1 MNLILKNSN
10 NFLSFNSPYN
20 ISGSANNKDY
30 LPFIIQDGWLT
41 GLQANVIPIQV
52 IENVDLVKDKSTLV
66 RVNVAN
72 AKDDSVGNYSIEI
85 KDGTN
90 NILYT
95 INFSVSNLNI
105 FFNGST
111 IENNNTAFAFSVPLN
126 FSTNAESIV
135 VNYNGVTKDTRI
147 VSTNSPVIDI
157 DLPYENQ
164 TFTNEE
170 ILINWTASDLDG
182 DNLSYAVLFSADNGS
197 SYNTVVFDLNDTNNF
212 LLNSNDLSDCSL
224 CKVKVLVTDGVN
236 TNESVSDIFEIDNDL
251 QITDFNVV
259 YQNNTERVF
268 KIDLNNTLSS
278 TINNIAWE
286 FSSGED
292 AKNSVY
298 NITLQ
303 PSENILYFIYH
314 NYPMSGSYNASFKAR
329 SGDYIESKTIEVEI

>member
-1 MNLILKNSN
+1 MKIVQ
-10 NFLSFNSPYN
+10 Y
-20 ISGSANNKDY
+20 
-30 LPFIIQDGWLT
+30 
-41 GLQANVIPIQV
+41 
-52 IENVDLVKDKSTLV
+52 TLGK
-66 RVNVAN
+66 R
-72 AKDDSVGNYSIEI
+72 
-85 KDGTN
+85 KDGK
-90 NILYT
+90 L
-95 INFSVSNLNI
+95 V
-105 FFNGST
+105 
-111 IENNNTAFAFSVPLN
+111 
-126 FSTNAESIV
+126 
-135 VNYNGVTKDTRI
+135 
-147 VSTNSPVIDI
+147 
-157 DLPYENQ
+157 
-164 TFTNEE
+164 
-170 ILINWTASDLDG
+170 LIGN
-182 DNLSYAVLFSADNGS
+182 V
-197 SYNTVVFDLNDTNNF
+197 
-212 LLNSNDLSDCSL
+212 L